1 MALKIYNLFS
11 FWIIKTTLCRQNVVT
26 TTAHTHSHSHSHRYA
41 DIFFMFKRN
50 CGFSHKVFIAL
61 MLLMM
66 SIYSHSA
73 LSMCCANI
81 LPFSHTHTHRG
92 STRSHRVRWD
102 SETAHIV
109 IWHDMRHTILLYLFR
124 ENICDMNS
132 FWRGLYLHHVL
143 MNMRKSLIYLMF
155 VCGCLSAQMENV
167 SPHSME

>member
-1 MALKIYNLFS
+1 
-11 FWIIKTTLCRQNVVT
+11 
-26 TTAHTHSHSHSHRYA
+26 
-41 DIFFMFKRN
+41 MFKRN

-81 LPFSHTHTHRG
+81 LPFSHTHRG

-102 SETAHIV
+102 SETAHIE
-109 IWHDMRHTILLYLFR
+109 IWHDMRHTILLYLFG

-155 VCGCLSAQMENV
+155 VCGCLSVGLKWKMFRHIPWNRMQREVKHIFIQKELNRGLDAE
-167 SPHSME
+167 SME